1 MPEAVAATAEPVLF
15 GLLGAAAAPFVG
27 LDDLWVGV
35 AVTLAT
41 VMLVRPVVVLACTAG
56 TPLDRPQRMLV
67 WCGGLKGAVPLLL
80 GALPALEALGSADRV
95 RGVVLV
101 ATATSIVV
109 QGWTLRVVARR
120 QAAAP
125 VRPQP
130 GPAA

>member
-1 MPEAVAATAEPVLF
+1 M
-15 GLLGAAAAPFVG
+15 
-27 LDDLWVGV
+27 
-35 AVTLAT
+35 TLAT
-41 VMLVRPVVVLACTAG
+41 VVLVRPLVVARLHRRH
-56 TPLDRPQRMLV
+56 PLDRPQRTLV

-80 GALPALEALGSADRV
+80 GALPALEALDSADRV
-95 RGVVLV
+95 QGVVLV

-109 QGWTLRVVARR
+109 QGWTLRAVARR